1 MLNDIVNKQIIKLQP
16 TILSIHYL
24 PCVLWFRH
32 FLNDEHVLLEQ
43 HENYEKQ
50 SYRNRCV
57 ILSANG
63 PLALTIPVKKTQH
76 KIPMHEVEIENDFN
90 WQKQHW
96 EAICSAYRSSPYFE
110 HYEHHFENF
119 YKKKFNFLQDFNIEL
134 IKVCLKIL
142 KIDKE
147 IILSDSYYIS
157 LADCADFRRIIS
169 PKIKS
174 DETFNPYLQVF
185 AAKFPFIEN
194 LSVLDLIFN
203 QGPNSIEKCIIY

>member
-63 PLALTIPVKKTQH
+63 PLALTIPVKKTKH

-147 IILSDSYYIS
+147 LVLSKKYIM
-157 LADCADFRRIIS
+157 CASDFKDLREVIH
-169 PKIKS
+169 PKKKS
-174 DETFNPYLQVF
+174 KEEFEPYLHVF
-185 AAKFPFIEN
+185 SSKFSFVPN
-194 LSVLDLIFN
+194 LSVIDILFN
-203 QGPNSIEKCIIY
+203 KGRIL